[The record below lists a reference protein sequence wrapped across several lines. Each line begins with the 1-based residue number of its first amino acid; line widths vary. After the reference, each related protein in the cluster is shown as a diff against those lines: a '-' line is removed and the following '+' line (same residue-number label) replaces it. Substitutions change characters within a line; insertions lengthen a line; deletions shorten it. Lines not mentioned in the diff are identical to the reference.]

1 MGRETHTVC
10 FEYKKQQH
18 RIRTTTEN
26 SRETKR
32 NETKILLKTE
42 CKEIS
47 MRYYLK
53 KCDETI
59 VTKCAYSLL

>member
-1 MGRETHTVC
+1 MFRI
-10 FEYKKQQH
+10 QQNNN
-18 RIRTTTEN
+18 IELEQQQQN

-53 KCDETI
+53 KH
-59 VTKCAYSLL
+59 VTKQL